1 MGKENLIPEIR
12 FEGFQGGWIE
22 SLVGSHYYFKNGL
35 NKGKE
40 FFGYGS
46 PIVNFTDVF
55 HNRTLYSSDING
67 RVYVTKNEIIN
78 NSVYKGDILFTRTS
92 ETLNEIGF
100 PSVIMDEQ
108 NGTVFSGFLLRAR
121 ARDIDPLQD
130 NFKSYV
136 FFADFFRNEMINKS
150 SISTRALTSGTSIS
164 KMRFCYPIEIE
175 EQDRIGSFFMQ
186 LDKSISIKGEDLRQ
200 LQNFKQAMLQKM
212 FPKEGEKEPE
222 VRFVGFE
229 GEWSTTTL
237 GKLMDI
243 TTGALDANEANPT
256 GKYKFFTTSEKIL
269 RINYYNFV
277 GPAITLAGNG
287 VMGNSTYVPNGEK
300 FNAYQRVYVLTQSL
314 NKNWYQFIRLNI
326 NQYLPQTIRKKSS
339 GSVISYIT
347 KDILEDLE
355 IKLPTL
361 EEQIKVSNYFETI
374 DTNIISKQ
382 KELTKLKQFK
392 QAMLNKMF
400 V

>member
-1 MGKENLIPEIR
+1 M
-12 FEGFQGGWIE
+12 
-22 SLVGSHYYFKNGL
+22 V
-35 NKGKE
+35 
-40 FFGYGS
+40 S